1 MLMMLFLLMKMTMK
15 MTMTSA
21 TPWLLG
27 VVPLSEIAISCLIGT
42 HLGGVCLL
50 ADHDDD
56 DGDGNDEDDG
66 GGNDDRD
73 DDDDETFVSDHLLSP
88 PSESMIC

>member
-1 MLMMLFLLMKMTMK
+1 MMMTR
-15 MTMTSA
+15 A

-50 ADHDDD
+50 AHDDHRHHHYVYDDD
-56 DGDGNDEDDG
+56 DDDHDGDDG
-66 GGNDDRD
+66 
-73 DDDDETFVSDHLLSP
+73 DDDETFVSSDHLLSP

>member
-1 MLMMLFLLMKMTMK
+1 MMMTR
-15 MTMTSA
+15 A

-50 ADHDDD
+50 ADHHDD
-56 DGDGNDEDDG
+56 DGDDVDVDVD
-66 GGNDDRD
+66 GGNDGGDDYDRLFD
-73 DDDDETFVSDHLLSP
+73 VCWL
-88 PSESMIC
+88 

>member
-1 MLMMLFLLMKMTMK
+1 MMMTR
-15 MTMTSA
+15 A

-56 DGDGNDEDDG
+56 DGDGDG
-66 GGNDDRD
+66 E

-88 PSESMIC
+88 I

>member
-1 MLMMLFLLMKMTMK
+1 MMMTR
-15 MTMTSA
+15 A

-50 ADHDDD
+50 AHHDDD
-56 DGDGNDEDDG
+56 DGDDG
-66 GGNDDRD
+66 D
-73 DDDDETFVSDHLLSP
+73 DDYDRLFNVCWL
-88 PSESMIC
+88 C